1 MSEIWINLLAF
12 VGFMSVGVA
21 AAYRSNWVMM
31 VGCTLLVVFALSR
44 LAAVMGGV
52 W

>member
-1 MSEIWINLLAF
+1 
-12 VGFMSVGVA
+12 
-21 AAYRSNWVMM
+21 MM
-31 VGCTLLVVFALSR
+31 VGCTVLVVFALSR